1 MEGPANLP
9 AMIAAMP
16 ADKAAAAGC
25 PTKDKPKNEDN
36 GGSDTVPI
44 QAGRPASEKQARPST
59 RRLLIMQSNVTLSK
73 SDYDAVIFDL
83 DGVITKTAEV
93 HARAWKRLFD
103 EYLKKHAKGDWK
115 PFDDE
120 DYRRYVDG
128 KPRYEGVKSF
138 LESRGI
144 ELPYGSPEDEPEKE
158 SVCGLGNRKNRYFN
172 ALIEQD
178 GVEVYEPAVRL
189 LRRLRSAGFK
199 TAVVSSSKNCTAV
212 LKAAGISDLFDHKT
226 DGVDAQEMD
235 LEGKPSPDIFL
246 VAAERLQVKPERA
259 VVLEDALSGVEA
271 GRKGGFGLVIGVDR
285 TGHGAD
291 LKEKGADVVLTDLS
305 AIKVENVSST
315 PAKGAP
321 SALER
326 FEEIAG
332 RIEGKGIAVFLDY
345 DGTLTPIVENPDKA
359 FLSDSMKHTLIDL
372 AEKLP
377 VAVISGRDRPDV
389 QRLVDI
395 GHIFYLGSH
404 GFDIAGPDGMETG
417 PEKGKDLLP
426 ALDKA
431 EKEVKN
437 RLEDV
442 SGAWVERKKFSIAV
456 HYRKVQDPDVSK
468 VKQAVEETAS
478 RHPDL
483 RQSGGKKIFEL
494 QPKMDWHKG
503 KALMWLL
510 GELELDK
517 PDVVPF
523 YLGDDVTDEDAF
535 RALKDRGIGV
545 VVMDPPRE
553 TEAHYRLKDTHEV
566 EEFLKK
572 LQASPK

>member
-1 MEGPANLP
+1 MKPNL
-9 AMIAAMP
+9 I
-16 ADKAAAAGC
+16 
-25 PTKDKPKNEDN
+25 
-36 GGSDTVPI
+36 
-44 QAGRPASEKQARPST
+44 
-59 RRLLIMQSNVTLSK
+59 LSR
-73 SDYDAVIFDL
+73 SDYDGVIFDL

-93 HARAWKRLFD
+93 HAKAWKRLFD
-103 EYLKKHAKGDWK
+103 EYLEENAKGDWK

-128 KPRYEGVKSF
+128 KPRYEGVRSF

-144 ELPYGSPEDEPEKE
+144 DLPYGSPDDEPEKE
-158 SVCGLGNRKNRYFN
+158 TVSGLGNRKNRYFN

-178 GVEVYEPAVRL
+178 GVDVFEPAVRL
-189 LRRLRSAGFK
+189 LRQLRSAGFK
-199 TAVVSSSKNCTAV
+199 TAVVSSSKNCAAV
-212 LKAAGISDLFDHKT
+212 LKVAGISDLFDNKT
-226 DGVDAQEMD
+226 DGVDAEEMD

-246 VAAERLQVKPERA
+246 VAAERLKVKPERA
-259 VVLEDALSGVEA
+259 VVLEDALSGVKA
-271 GRKGGFGLVIGVDR
+271 GKKGGFALVIGVDR
-285 TGHGAD
+285 TGHGED
-291 LKEKGADVVLTDLS
+291 LKKEGADVVLTDLS
-305 AIKVENVSST
+305 AVKVKNASSS
-315 PAKGAP
+315 PAEDVP

-332 RIEGKGIAVFLDY
+332 RVEGKGIAVFLDY
-345 DGTLTPIVENPDKA
+345 DGTLTPIVEDPDKA

-372 AEKLP
+372 ADKLP

-395 GHIFYLGSH
+395 EHIFYAGSH
-404 GFDIAGPDGMETG
+404 GFDIAGPDGMKTG
-417 PEKGKDLLP
+417 PEKGKDFLP

-442 SGAWVERKKFSIAV
+442 SGAWVERKKFSIAL
-456 HYRKVQDPDVSK
+456 HYRKVQDSHVPK
-468 VKQAVEETAS
+468 VKQAVEETAAQ
-478 RHPDL
+478 HPDL

-535 RALKDRGIGV
+535 RTLRDRGVGV

-572 LQASPK
+572 LMELS